1 MRHALWFLLIAAMPL
16 QAQAPGDTGDVPPV
30 QMQRL
35 RQMVIERWR
44 ARVRADL
51 NLTDDQA
58 TKLHATE
65 DRFAARRRDVSQ
77 RQAQVL
83 LALRS
88 QLQPGV
94 AANADTVRRLM
105 DEREKNRTALA
116 GLERDE
122 DGEIASYLT
131 PVQHARYQLLRQQLQ
146 DRIAEMRRE
155 RRQRM
160 WRGRAAP

>member
-1 MRHALWFLLIAAMPL
+1 MKYLMWLMLLAATPL
-16 QAQAPGDTGDVPPV
+16 QAQAPGDTGDLPPV

-44 ARVRADL
+44 ARVRTDL
-51 NLTDDQA
+51 NLTDEQA
-58 TKLHATE
+58 MKLHATE
-65 DRFAARRRDVSQ
+65 DRFAARRREIAQ

-83 LALRS
+83 FALRS
-88 QLQPGV
+88 ELQPGV
-94 AANADTVRRLM
+94 AANSDSVRSLM
-105 DEREKNRTALA
+105 DERERNRSALA

-122 DGEIASYLT
+122 DSEIAGYLS

-146 DRIAEMRRE
+146 DRITELRRE

-160 WRGRAAP
+160 WRGRAGP